1 MAGPPTPLTYPPSE
15 IRVEFSA
22 LLRETNDK

>member
-1 MAGPPTPLTYPPSE
+1 MAGPPTPLTYPPL
-15 IRVEFSA
+15 RNKVEFSA